1 LNSLRKRLDLLSRL
15 GPRPLRIA
23 RYFAYVATRHVRRRK
38 LRTNYGRLV
47 AHPPQRATLVPAAID
62 LPLFEDLPGP
72 LKDPALRM
80 RAEAEEILAHR
91 VDILG
96 SGWTSLGPT
105 IDWHRDFK
113 SGYRWPCSFFQDVQA
128 TRLTDASD
136 AKVPWEL
143 SRCHH
148 LLTLARAGRIFH
160 DRRFANEATE
170 QLDGWLTANPPG
182 LGINWVNTME
192 VALRVVNWIAVM
204 EAVEAWEPLRDPL
217 RSKLTRSLQVH
228 GRHIAATLEGT
239 PYLRSNHYLSDILG
253 LLVLGAS
260 LTGDPDAPKW
270 FRQAHAAFEREIRKE
285 VHDDGVGFEASLSY
299 HGLALEIFL
308 LAYTVAARHGRPFS
322 PRFRERLVRMVE
334 ASRALR
340 HPDGRF
346 PQIGDSDSGRVLPG
360 SFDRGASL
368 DHLLWLGAATLDLG
382 RPFPQEPHEE
392 VAWTLGTEAW
402 ERLAKQPVAA
412 PPSETVFADSRFY
425 VLKSG
430 RTHAV
435 VRCGDVGQNGN
446 GGHAHNDLLSFELS
460 HGLSLIVD
468 SGTYAYTSDPGARNH
483 FRATASHNTVEVAE
497 SEINPM
503 MKTELF
509 RLKQFAR
516 PTIEG
521 WEQTSEHVRLVASHD
536 GYRRLEPGVIHRRE
550 LMLDRINDTFEV
562 IDQLKGGNGNQ
573 KARTYL
579 HFPGDAVVTPCG
591 DNGWQAARGNAGCRI
606 RFFGVERVL
615 LDEKWVSDRFGVR
628 EASPVL
634 IGLVSGPLPLRFGYR
649 LEPGLVTPS
658 ATVTGSATAGGD
670 TA

>member
-1 LNSLRKRLDLLSRL
+1 LLSRL
-15 GPRPLRIA
+15 GPRPLLIA
-23 RYFAYVATRHVRRRK
+23 RYLAYVATRHVRRRK
-38 LRTNYGRLV
+38 LRTNYAPLI
-47 AHPPQRATLVPAAID
+47 AHPPPGATLVPSAID
-62 LPLFEDLPGP
+62 LPRFEELPDP
-72 LKDPALRM
+72 LKDAALRM
-80 RAEAEEILAHR
+80 RVEAEEILAHR

-113 SGYRWPCSFFQDVQA
+113 SGHRWPCSFFQDVQA
-128 TRLTDASD
+128 TRLTDSSD

-160 DRRFANEATE
+160 DRRFANEITE

-182 LGINWVNTME
+182 MGINWVNTME
-192 VALRVVNWIAVM
+192 VALRVVNWIAVI
-204 EAVEAWEPLRDPL
+204 EALESWEPLSEPL
-217 RSKLTRSLQVH
+217 RSKVTRSLQVH

-270 FRQAHAAFEREIRKE
+270 FRQARAAFEREIMDQ
-285 VHDDGVGFEASLSY
+285 VHDDGVGFEGSLSY

-308 LAYTVAARHGRPFS
+308 LAHTVAARHGQPFS
-322 PRFRERLVRMVE
+322 PRFRERLVRMVD

-360 SFDRGASL
+360 SFDRGATL
-368 DHLLWLGAATLDLG
+368 DHLLWLGGATLDLG
-382 RPFPQEPHEE
+382 RPFPQNPHEE
-392 VAWTLGTEAW
+392 IAWTLGAEAW
-402 ERLAKQPVAA
+402 ERLAEQPVAA
-412 PPSETVFADSRFY
+412 PPSETAFPDSRFY
-425 VLKSG
+425 VLESG
-430 RTHAV
+430 RTHVV

-460 HGLSLIVD
+460 HGLSLLVD
-468 SGTYAYTSDPGARNH
+468 SGTYVYTSDPEARNQ

-509 RLKQFAR
+509 RLKQFAH
-516 PTIEG
+516 PTIEE
-521 WEQTSEHVRLVASHD
+521 WEKTSKYARLVASHD

-550 LMLDRINDTFEV
+550 LMLDRINDTVEV
-562 IDQLKGGNGNQ
+562 VDELKGGNGNQ
-573 KARTYL
+573 EAKTYL
-579 HFPGDAVVTPCG
+579 HFPGDAVLTACG
-591 DNGWQAARGNAGCRI
+591 DGGWQAVRGNVRCHI

-628 EASPVL
+628 ETAPVL
-634 IGLVSGPLPLRFGYR
+634 VGLLSGPLPLRFGYR
-649 LEPGLVTPS
+649 LEPGLVTAS
-658 ATVTGSATAGGD
+658 ATVAGSTTASGD